1 MESESRHHPFSCHDR
16 LVATDL
22 TTVLDVNRQS
32 NTTTDKHIVYIQL
45 ENLIH
50 PGSRILHLEIFNIP
64 AKNEY
69 KFLTPHQ
76 GWTLHS
82 LQQLQVTFLGEAG
95 TSFVS
100 CHPAIKNIINVSTEN
115 STILMI

>member
-1 MESESRHHPFSCHDR
+1 LESESRHHPFSCHDR

-100 CHPAIKNIINVSTEN
+100 CHPAIKNLINVSTEN